1 MCTSRAR
8 SWQSGFSLVEL
19 ILFIVVVSVGIV
31 GILKVMDVSV
41 KSSADPMVRK
51 QAMALAESVLEE
63 VLIKAYCDPD
73 GVSGETTRDAMDD
86 VRDFDGINETIPAG
100 PRFLGMPASLTG
112 YTIEVKVP
120 EAFVLLGTVQA
131 KQVTVT
137 VTRGTES
144 ITLVGYRTRY
154 GTDRACPA

>member
-8 SWQSGFSLVEL
+8 SRVAGFSLVEL
-19 ILFIVVVSVGIV
+19 ILFIVVVSVGIA

-41 KSSADPMVRK
+41 RSSADPMVRK
-51 QAMALAESVLEE
+51 QAMALADSVLEE
-63 VLIKAYCDPD
+63 ALIKAYCDPD
-73 GVSGETTRDAMDD
+73 GASGETTRETMDD

-100 PRFLGMPASLTG
+100 PRFTGMPASLNG
-112 YTIEVKVP
+112 YTIKVDVP
-120 EAFVLLGTVQA
+120 APFVLLGTVEA

-137 VTRGTES
+137 VTRGPES

-154 GTDRACPA
+154 GSDRACPA